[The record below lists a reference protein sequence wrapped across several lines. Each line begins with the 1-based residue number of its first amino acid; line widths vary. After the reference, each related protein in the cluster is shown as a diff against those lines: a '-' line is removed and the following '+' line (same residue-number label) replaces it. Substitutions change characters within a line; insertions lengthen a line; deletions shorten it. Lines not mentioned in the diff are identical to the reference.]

1 MKFKHLLSAL
11 SALVMCAPSAPA
23 IAQASALATLANAGY
38 WLVDLSPDDGIAPRL
53 SLTAP
58 SVSVE
63 TTLFNNPKYDP
74 DGALREE
81 FNDRAQA
88 GVDNSDGFSQAVA
101 DRAYNMAS
109 VFAHVNSAIAT
120 GQTTWDF
127 VLSAN
132 TRVVFFADAMVDVR
146 PGGTDDFAYAQAL
159 ISGTVGNESNG
170 GALHFSNSLDA
181 RDGRESAFLET
192 GMSSGANNTAGTV
205 QMLSFSSAASA
216 ATIPPV
222 PEPSSCVM
230 LLTGL
235 AALATRL
242 CLHRVGAG
250 RRGSPP
256 RHQPVAVS

>member
-1 MKFKHLLSAL
+1 MKSKRLLSAL
-11 SALVMCAPSAPA
+11 SLLVMCAPSAPA

-38 WLVDLSPDDGIAPRL
+38 WLVDLNPGDGIAPRL

-58 SVSVE
+58 GVSVE

-109 VFAHVNSAIAT
+109 VFTHVNSAIAT

-146 PGGTDDFAYAQAL
+146 AGDADGFAYALAQ
-159 ISGTVGNESNG
+159 ISGTVGDESNG
-170 GALHFSNSLDA
+170 GALHFSNGLDA
-181 RDGRESAFLET
+181 RDGRESTFLET
-192 GMSSGANNTAGTV
+192 GVTSGASDTAGTV
-205 QMLSFSSAASA
+205 QMLAFASAASA

-222 PEPSSCVM
+222 PESASWVM
-230 LLTGL
+230 LLAGL
-235 AALATRL
+235 AALATRT
-242 CLHRVGAG
+242 CLHRVG
-250 RRGSPP
+250 RR
-256 RHQPVAVS
+256 